1 MREQKRTFMEN
12 LVSMPDI
19 PDSLLQ
25 YATPKQRR
33 IFKECAKP
41 ENQPPCK
48 ENQVKLTNN
57 SSQYPNTELSKEV
70 IKSSEA
76 VVVMI
81 VW

>member
-1 MREQKRTFMEN
+1 MMREQKRTFIEN

-33 IFKECAKP
+33 ISKECSKP

-48 ENQVKLTNN
+48 ENQVQLTN
-57 SSQYPNTELSKEV
+57 SSSIYPQQQL
-70 IKSSEA
+70 
-76 VVVMI
+76 
-81 VW
+81 